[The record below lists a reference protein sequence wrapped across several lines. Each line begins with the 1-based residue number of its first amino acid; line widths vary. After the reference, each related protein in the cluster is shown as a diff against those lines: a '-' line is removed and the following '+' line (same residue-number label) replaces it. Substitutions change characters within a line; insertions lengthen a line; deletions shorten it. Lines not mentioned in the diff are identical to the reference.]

1 MKPGDRVD
9 IVGIYRAHPIRLNA
23 AQRTVKSIYRTYV
36 DVIGFT
42 LSDKK
47 RLHNETENNNYNV
60 E

>member
-1 MKPGDRVD
+1 M
-9 IVGIYRAHPIRLNA
+9 NA

-47 RLHNETENNNYNV
+47 RLQNETENNNFN
-60 E
+60 EEQN